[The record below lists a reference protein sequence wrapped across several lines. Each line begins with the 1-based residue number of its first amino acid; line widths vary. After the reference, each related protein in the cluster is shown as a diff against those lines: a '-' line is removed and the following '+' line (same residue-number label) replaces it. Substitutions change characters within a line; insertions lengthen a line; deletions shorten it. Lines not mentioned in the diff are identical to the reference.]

1 MVKLSKKSIIVV
13 ILAIF
18 TVLSLS
24 GCSLDIFGGHTH
36 TLEHVSETQSTCILQ
51 GNVEYWYC
59 TDCEKY
65 FKDENAKVE
74 ISFSLTKK
82 SLVSHDFSEWVAK
95 KDATEDEEG
104 LKERIC
110 TVCGLSETLKIDKLP
125 HTHSTVRVE
134 ATDSTCVKQGNVEYW
149 VCSACG
155 DLFLDQSATNKV
167 TAQDV
172 NKPLGNHAYGEWST
186 TKDATEDEEGLQV
199 RTCSVCN
206 DEDEQPISKLP
217 HSHKYESKWT
227 YDTNGHW
234 HAATCCADAPNKDYA
249 AHNLN
254 GENKCTICG
263 YDQAAIDIVTFS
275 KGSYGYSTLS
285 ETEKAFYDKIDD
297 VVAKFHNEGNATVQS
312 SGSNTFSVLQAIHY
326 ADIGLTKDKALGVY
340 KIYKADH
347 PLYYWLGT
355 TTLFNDTYIIPVVID
370 DYATEKV
377 RTETNKLLY
386 DKIYEYYY
394 LAKSDDNDYQK
405 ALCYH
410 DAIIDAIDYA
420 YDEDGTPCTEDW
432 AHSVLGVFLNGNDGI
447 SGAVCEGYAKAFQLL
462 LNLSKIDNLTVSGVG
477 VTSSGS
483 EGHLWNMVKLGEV
496 YYYFDLTWDDQPLN
510 GRGRIYDY
518 FCATKNDVA
527 ASHLPNVSLSAS
539 GLTSDKLYDLPVNEA
554 TDEYAYLAS
563 VYTTFTS
570 DDCNYVICGYDEV
583 QLIECTKSGVV
594 NLESYVTYDSRTYEL
609 VSIGSIYGD
618 VNTLKAVFGA
628 FATDIKIPKTVDFI
642 WDFAFRGNAIKSIS
656 VDDEN
661 KYFSDDKG
669 ILYTKSKYT
678 LIYFPAKNEN
688 VVYTVHRNC
697 RIIALNAFEYG
708 TVTSLSLPKTVTE
721 FYIPNYGVG
730 YADNDAEYQLRLPRI
745 TAQCNALSGDAK
757 LTFDEFV
764 AKTQIKNV
772 NFIED

>member
-1 MVKLSKKSIIVV
+1 MVKLSKKSILVT
-13 ILAIF
+13 ILTIF
-18 TVLSLS
+18 MLLSLS
-24 GCSLDIFGGHTH
+24 GCNLGFPDDHTH
-36 TLEHVSETQSTCILQ
+36 TLEHTAETQSTCIVQ

-59 TDCEKY
+59 KDCKKY
-65 FKDENAKVE
+65 YKDRDARIE

-82 SLVSHDFSEWVAK
+82 TLVPHDFGEWK
-95 KDATEDEEG
+95 TTKDATESEEG
-104 LKERIC
+104 LKERTC
-110 TVCGLSETLKIDKLP
+110 SVCGLPETLKIDKLP
-125 HTHSTVRVE
+125 HTHSTVRID
-134 ATDSTCVKQGNVEYW
+134 ATDSTCLKQGNVEYW
-149 VCSACG
+149 VCSVCG
-155 DLFLDQSATNKV
+155 DLFLDQSATNTV
-167 TAQDV
+167 TLQDV
-172 NKPLGNHAYGEWST
+172 KKPLVDHVYGEWKT
-186 TKDATEDEEGLQV
+186 TKDATEEEEGLKV
-199 RTCSVCN
+199 RTCSVCC
-206 DEDEQPISKLP
+206 DEDEEKINKLP

-234 HAATCCADAPNKDYA
+234 HAATCCEDAPNKDYA
-249 AHNLN
+249 AHKLN

-275 KGSYGYSTLS
+275 KGSYGYSTLN

-297 VVAKFHNEGNATVQS
+297 VVAKFHTEGNANVQNV
-312 SGSNTFSVLQAIHY
+312 GSNAYNALQAIY
-326 ADIGLTKDKALGVY
+326 YSDIGLTKDNALNVY
-340 KIYKADH
+340 KVYKADH

-355 TTLFNDTYIIPVVID
+355 TTLFNDMYISPVVVD
-370 DYATEKV
+370 DYATEKA
-377 RTETNKLLY
+377 RQETNKLLY

-394 LAKSDDNDYQK
+394 LAKSDDSDYRK

-420 YDEDGTPCTEDW
+420 YDEKGQPSTEEW
-432 AHSVLGVFLNGNDGI
+432 AHSVLGVFLSGNGDI

-477 VTSSGS
+477 VTAIGS

-518 FCATKNDVA
+518 FCATKADVS
-527 ASHLPNVSLSAS
+527 ASHYPNVSLSES
-539 GLTSDKLYDLPVNEA
+539 GLTADKLYDLPVNEA
-554 TDEYAYLAS
+554 TNEYTCSGS
-563 VYTTFTS
+563 VFTTFTS

-594 NLESYVTYDSRTYEL
+594 NLSSYVTYDSRNYEL

-628 FATDIKIPKTVDFI
+628 FATDVKIPKTVDFI
-642 WDFAFRGNAIKSIS
+642 WDFAFRGNAIKTIT

-661 KYFSDDKG
+661 KHFSDDKG

-678 LIYFPAKNEN
+678 LIYFPAMNEN
-688 VVYTVHRNC
+688 VVYTVHQSC
-697 RIIALNAFEYG
+697 RVIALNAFEYG
-708 TVTSLSLPKTVTE
+708 TVTSLSLPKTVTQ

-745 TAQCNALSGDAK
+745 TSQSNAMKGDAM
-757 LTFDEFV
+757 LSFDEFV
-764 AKTQIKNV
+764 AKTKIKNV
-772 NFIED
+772 SFIEA